1 MGASNPELPVQSTAV
16 DTHCHLFL
24 MDQEPAV
31 AVEAA
36 KAARVERMICVG
48 VDVQTSERSI
58 QIASE
63 LDGVRASAGIH
74 PHDADTFDD
83 GAAARIETLLK
94 DPSVVGVG
102 SVASTGS
109 GCTASARRSC
119 GPWRRTSSSRAT
131 VENR

>member
-48 VDVQTSERSI
+48 VDVATSERSI
-58 QIASE
+58 EIAAQLE
-63 LDGVRASAGIH
+63 GVRA
-74 PHDADTFDD
+74 
-83 GAAARIETLLK
+83 
-94 DPSVVGVG
+94 
-102 SVASTGS
+102 
-109 GCTASARRSC
+109 
-119 GPWRRTSSSRAT
+119 
-131 VENR
+131 